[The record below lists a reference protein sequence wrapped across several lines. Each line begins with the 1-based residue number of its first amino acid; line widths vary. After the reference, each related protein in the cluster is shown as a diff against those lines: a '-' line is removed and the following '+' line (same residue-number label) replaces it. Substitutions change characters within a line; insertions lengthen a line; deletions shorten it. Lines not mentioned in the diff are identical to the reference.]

1 MKAFIGIGSNDG
13 DRSGAVLKAAA
24 GLHELSPHLLISQ
37 VYETEPMG
45 PESNLPYLNCA
56 AKLRW
61 NGSPR
66 ALLNSLQSVEKLM
79 GRRRTTVWG
88 ERVIDLDILLLGDV
102 TMSDLSMTLPHPL
115 IERRAFVLLPL
126 LEIAPNAR
134 SPKTDT
140 PYSSFLR
147 RLPAQG
153 WRVAYNSP
161 KLVRGRWVMREA
173 RSDA

>member
-1 MKAFIGIGSNDG
+1 MNAFIGIGSNDG
-13 DRSGAVLKAAA
+13 DRFEAVLEAAA
-24 GLHELSPHLLISQ
+24 GLHELSSNLLISQ

-45 PESNLPYLNCA
+45 PRSNQRYLNCA

-66 ALLNSLQSVEKLM
+66 ALLNSLQRVERSM
-79 GRRRTTVWG
+79 GRRRTALWG
-88 ERVIDLDILLLGDV
+88 ERVIDLDVLLLGDV
-102 TMSDLSMTLPHPL
+102 TMSDRSMTLPHPL
-115 IERRAFVLLPL
+115 IVKRAFVLKPL

-134 SPKTDT
+134 SPKTDA
-140 PYSSFLR
+140 PYSLFLR
-147 RLPAQG
+147 HLPAQG

-161 KLVRGRWVMREA
+161 KLVRGRWVMRDA